1 MKNKNGITTSYNA
14 ALDRHELKINGLLF
28 LSGEEN
34 LFEVPLNVIEQIKSS
49 EFPEGLT
56 VIPELDKVNGCG
68 YDSLITMTIKNLD
81 GKSAYI
87 GFNDCAYVE
96 DVAHNIVSY
105 PLFQETLV
113 DLLLLNKQLNPTILM
128 NGFDGNSFH
137 LHCSIELPDNT
148 IGSLVQSAF
157 DFYYSAVEQLD
168 KAERKIIKLLREEV
182 GLPEEPSELAK
193 LSQIILND
201 AE

>member
-1 MKNKNGITTSYNA
+1 MKSNIVRNYNE
-14 ALDRHELKINGLLF
+14 ALNRYELKINGLLF

-34 LFEVPLNVIEQIKSS
+34 LFEVPLNVIKQIKSS

-56 VIPELDKVNGCG
+56 LIPVLDKENGWG
-68 YDSLITMTIKNLD
+68 YNSLITLTIKNLD
-81 GKSAYI
+81 GKNACI
-87 GFNDCAYVE
+87 GFNDCPNIE
-96 DVAHNIVSY
+96 EVAHKIITY

-137 LHCSIELPDNT
+137 LHCSIELPDNI

-157 DFYYSAVEQLD
+157 DFYYLPAEQLD

-193 LSQIILND
+193 LGKIIFND
-201 AE
+201 SE